1 MRSIAHAGLLLL
13 SFFVS
18 VLPAAAGQE
27 GLRPKT
33 KTISVKSRIV
43 GSIPLENFTSV
54 GLNHQSYVFELE
66 SGSKGAAPQLVK
78 VSYRFHLREPQ
89 LPTSFLNYSNV
100 YRFALTRDESCD
112 ETWGALTT
120 RYLFDR
126 NGNFRGGQNAIAYSS
141 NAPVPE
147 IDRQAVLPCYVVRP
161 QDYKST
167 EKSVAA
173 KQPTTKFASTNKAV
187 SAK

>member
-1 MRSIAHAGLLLL
+1 MRRVITAGLSLVLC
-13 SFFVS
+13 FFAAVQ
-18 VLPAAAGQE
+18 PAAAGRE

-33 KTISVKSRIV
+33 KTISAKSRIV
-43 GSIPLENFTSV
+43 GSIPLENLSSA
-54 GLNHQSYVFELE
+54 GLNHQSYVFELDS
-66 SGSKGAAPQLVK
+66 SGKGAVPQLVK
-78 VSYRFHLREPQ
+78 VSYRFYLRDPQ
-89 LPTSFLNYSNV
+89 LPASFLDYTKLH
-100 YRFALTRDESCD
+100 RFVLTRDETCD

-126 NGNFRGGQNAIAYSS
+126 NGNFRGGQNAIVYSS

-147 IDRQAVLPCYVVRP
+147 IDRQAVLPCYVARP

-173 KQPTTKFASTNKAV
+173 KQPT
-187 SAK
+187 AKVTAAK